1 VNLVIDKGALVEAV
15 GGPEVADAAGHLVLD
30 SIEGDLLQGYAPLG
44 AEGGEG
50 NLAAA
55 EEVMRTSRYDRDRDG
70 RCDDPSCEGVTM
82 LAFFRF
88 TEEQARSM
96 AADLERLGIVVEI
109 VPDPPDDELDPWRDP
124 AGRAGLYAG
133 GPWAKDTLD
142 AAPFYRA
149 IFDSRWSMTDESTN
163 GNLVGASAE
172 RLAAWGYPP
181 TDLPSVDDRI
191 DVCSA
196 QVDPTSQVRCWAD
209 LDVYMMEAVVPWVP
223 LYVESYIVATGRR
236 VVAYS
241 FAQLTAMPA
250 LDRIALAPGS

>member
-1 VNLVIDKGALVEAV
+1 
-15 GGPEVADAAGHLVLD
+15 
-30 SIEGDLLQGYAPLG
+30 
-44 AEGGEG
+44 
-50 NLAAA
+50 
-55 EEVMRTSRYDRDRDG
+55 MRTSRYDRDRDG

-82 LAFFRF
+82 LTFFRF
-88 TEEQARSM
+88 TEEQARSV